1 VGLVLEEGMS
11 RIIFAA
17 ALLCAGC
24 ANPGS
29 TGREPQRTED
39 VRDLYDLRIY
49 EDKEREVVCYLYCS
63 RAMSCVPLPKRQI
76 VECATS
82 TGRKE

>member
-1 VGLVLEEGMS
+1 MVLEEGMS

-49 EDKEREVVCYLYCS
+49 EDKEREVVCS